1 MNTMSESR
9 VESQPEPGRRILVW
23 DAPVRVFHWMLAAS
37 FIGAYLTAEG
47 ERWRLVHVTLGYTVA
62 GLVAFRL
69 LWGLVGT
76 RHARFRSF
84 VRRPAAVRRTLAAM
98 LRGSPPHSTGHNPVG
113 ALAIVGLLGLAV
125 LVSVTGWGTYHE
137 VGALSSEDL
146 HELLAN
152 AMLALVGVH
161 VAGVLLGSWLEREN
175 LVKAMFTG
183 RKTGPASKAISGS
196 RAGVAALVLVSVLAF
211 WAWQWQA
218 GPTGAPGAAASG
230 GHPGEHGGDRD
241 RDDD

>member
-9 VESQPEPGRRILVW
+9 VEPQPAPRRRILVW

-37 FIGAYLTAEG
+37 FIGAYVTAES
-47 ERWRLVHVTLGYTVA
+47 ERWRLLHVTLGYTVA
-62 GLVAFRL
+62 GLVAFRV

-84 VRRPAAVRRTLAAM
+84 VRRPAAVRRYLAAM

-113 ALAIVGLLGLAV
+113 ALAIVGLLTLAV
-125 LVSVTGWGTYHE
+125 LVCLTGWGTYNE
-137 VGALSSEDL
+137 VGALSSDEL

-161 VAGVLLGSWLEREN
+161 VAGVLACSWLEREN
-175 LVKAMFTG
+175 LVKAMLTG
-183 RKTGPASKAISGS
+183 RKSGPASKAISSS
-196 RAGVAALVLVSVLAF
+196 RAGVAALVLISTLAF
-211 WAWQWQA
+211 WAWQWQTAPA
-218 GPTGAPGAAASG
+218 GASAGAAARVGS
-230 GHPGEHGGDRD
+230 GEHAD

>member
-1 MNTMSESR
+1 MNTTSESR
-9 VESQPEPGRRILVW
+9 VEPPAAPPGRILVW
-23 DAPVRVFHWMLAAS
+23 DAPVRVFHWLLAAS
-37 FIGAYLTAEG
+37 FFGAYLTAES
-47 ERWRLVHVTLGYTVA
+47 ERWRLLHVTLGYTVA
-62 GLVAFRL
+62 GLVAFRV

-84 VRRPAAVRRTLAAM
+84 VQRPKVVRGYLAAM

-113 ALAIVGLLGLAV
+113 ALAIIGLLALAV
-125 LVSVTGWGTYHE
+125 LVCLTGWGTYE
-137 VGALSSEDL
+137 KVGALSSDDL

-152 AMLALVGVH
+152 GMLALVGVH
-161 VAGVLLGSWLEREN
+161 VAGVLVGSWLEREN

-183 RKTGPASKAISGS
+183 RKSGPAGKAISGS
-196 RAGVAALVLVSVLAF
+196 RAGVAALVLVSTLAF

-218 GPTGAPGAAASG
+218 APTGASAAAGRAGS
-230 GHPGEHGGDRD
+230 GEHGD

>member
-9 VESQPEPGRRILVW
+9 AEHPSAPARRILVW
-23 DAPVRVFHWMLAAS
+23 DAPVRVFHWLLALS
-37 FIGAYLTAEG
+37 FVGAYLTAES
-47 ERWRLVHVTLGYTVA
+47 ERWRGLHVTLGYTVA

-69 LWGLVGT
+69 LWGLIGT
-76 RHARFRSF
+76 RHARFRAF
-84 VRRPAAVRRTLAAM
+84 VRGPGVVRRYFMAM
-98 LRGSPPHSTGHNPVG
+98 LHGSPPHSTGHNPLG
-113 ALAIVGLLGLAV
+113 ALAIVGLLALAA
-125 LVSVTGWGTYHE
+125 LVCVTGWATYEE
-137 VGALSSEDL
+137 VRGLSSEDV

-183 RKTGPASKAISGS
+183 RKVGPLSKAITSS
-196 RAGVAALVLVSVLAF
+196 RAWVAALLLLSVGAF

-218 GPTGAPGAAASG
+218 APAGAPSASASTG
-230 GHPGEHGGDRD
+230 SGEHRD

>member
-9 VESQPEPGRRILVW
+9 VEPQPIPQRRILVW

-37 FIGAYLTAEG
+37 FIGAYLTAES
-47 ERWRLVHVTLGYTVA
+47 ERWRLLHVTLGYTVA
-62 GLVAFRL
+62 GLVAFRV

-84 VRRPAAVRRTLAAM
+84 VRRPAVVRQYLAAM

-113 ALAIVGLLGLAV
+113 ALAIVGLLTLAI
-125 LVSVTGWGTYHE
+125 LVSLTGWATYNE
-137 VGALSSEDL
+137 VGALSSDDL

-161 VAGVLLGSWLEREN
+161 VAGVLVGSWLEREN
-175 LVKAMFTG
+175 LVKAMLTG
-183 RKTGPASKAISGS
+183 RKSGPASKAISSS
-196 RAGVAALVLVSVLAF
+196 RAGVAALVLVSTLAF
-211 WAWQWQA
+211 WAWQWQTAPA
-218 GPTGAPGAAASG
+218 GVSAGAAARVGS
-230 GHPGEHGGDRD
+230 GEHGD